1 MYGMEYQKALKSG
14 IIVAALLVTVSLATQ
29 QQPVLASNDREEGSN
44 DDAVTAGWKEGKN
57 DYLNGDA
64 KEYSCSSNMPD
75 TYCSLY
81 RMGYEQGWNAQQ
93 GLGRQPGSD
102 PQ

>member
-1 MYGMEYQKALKSG
+1 MDCKTALKSG
-14 IIVAALLVTVSLATQ
+14 IIAVTLLVAAILTTQ
-29 QQPVLASNDREEGSN
+29 QQPVLASNDREESSN

-75 TYCSLY
+75 TYCGLY
-81 RMGYEQGWNAQQ
+81 RYGYEQGWNAQED
-93 GLGRQPGSD
+93 LGRPPGSD